1 MGKGGRGQ
9 MAAHL
14 RRVQRLQERVG
25 VPGGPAPEPEVDTS
39 KMTKYEKGR
48 YQVAKTMAQVRQDI
62 QALDELEQG
71 GKASPTRKAELGNR
85 VRKGITAMKKDV
97 SALKRDAEKEGKLRP
112 SPDGGPSDYDELTK
126 HMRRTEEL
134 HKQRFKARTFDDDD
148 EDSGDGGGGYRMKT
162 VQDLKDAS
170 PGGLGENLIDPRE
183 DEEFQMFYKETQ
195 QRDQEIDQALEQ
207 VYHGVQRLKQHALGI
222 QDTVKEQNQLLDQM
236 DDKTQKRL
244 TEMRS
249 LNKKMKETLKE
260 VEKDKFC
267 CYFICLLVVIGILGV
282 IATQSGMI

>member
-39 KMTKYEKGR
+39 QMSKYEKGR

-85 VRKGITAMKKDV
+85 VRKGITTMKKDV

-134 HKQRFKARTFDDDD
+134 HKQRFKRQSEDVFDDDD
-148 EDSGDGGGGYRMKT
+148 DGPSRPPMKT
-162 VQDLKDAS
+162 LQDLRDGT
-170 PGGLGENLIDPRE
+170 PMGEALIDPRE
-183 DEEFQMFYKETQ
+183 DEEFQVFYEQSK
-195 QRDQEIDQALEQ
+195 QRDQEIDEALEQ